1 MGHVR
6 RRPDQPHPEPADRPM
21 GGRRHHMDPL
31 HRQRIPGRT
40 PAAQHAADRTRRQA
54 ERRARHRH
62 RQLRAKGI
70 HEPAGSETKHPRTA
84 RHRPRRQ
91 PARRHRRLQQGAARQ
106 RVRGTHSTAEPAHGP
121 AQPQQPTTPASDP
134 WNATGAQTRQPA
146 FTDGFAPAAPQQPAI

>member
-62 RQLRAKGI
+62 RQLRAKGY
-70 HEPAGSETKHPRTA
+70 TN
-84 RHRPRRQ
+84 
-91 PARRHRRLQQGAARQ
+91 QQGAKRSILELRATDLAVSLRA
-106 RVRGTHSTAEPAHGP
+106 GTVAYNKAPRDNGFAGRTPQPSQPMAQP
-121 AQPQQPTTPASDP
+121 QPQQPTTPASDP